1 MLLKLSSVELVASTG
16 LVDSVDPDEMPV
28 RAARVSHNQDSRVG
42 ADVEKDEKLMSYLVE
57 HKHWSPFEHM
67 SATFLVECPIY
78 VAREFMRHK
87 SLSFNEVSAR
97 YTSNFLGEVHLP
109 KSFRKQAEKNKQSS
123 AGDIDKQFTASEIV
137 LEAYGAAMR
146 AYKQLQEL
154 GVAREQARM
163 VMPVGHMTK
172 FYATGNIR
180 SWKHFCDLRLSPD
193 AQQEIRD
200 VAEMIKEE
208 LVKIYP
214 RTAKAMGF

>member
-1 MLLKLSSVELVASTG
+1 M
-16 LVDSVDPDEMPV
+16 VDSFSADDMPV
-28 RAARVSHNQDSRVG
+28 RAARVSHAAEEKTG
-42 ADVEKDEKLMSYLVE
+42 ADVEKDDKLMSYLVD

-78 VAREFMRHK
+78 IAREFMRHK

-109 KSFRKQAEKNKQSS
+109 RSFRKQADKNKQAS
-123 AGDIDKQFTASEIV
+123 AGDIDKQFEAQHIV

-172 FYATGNIR
+172 FYATGNMR
-180 SWKHFCDLRLSPD
+180 SWKHFCDLRISPD
-193 AQQEIRD
+193 AQKEIQD

-208 LVKIYP
+208 LVKLYP